1 MKSFIFML
9 LFGVF
14 LFYTLLNGNYQQ
26 SVDMPEYIMQET
38 LEDNN
43 TVLPVSIL
51 VNSSKNN
58 DNNSSE
64 SHLNQVTRM
73 VALAKS
79 KIGSPYVY
87 AKTGPD
93 SFDCSGFV
101 YYLFTEDN
109 ISIARTSI
117 DQSKEGVPLS
127 KEQIRKGDI
136 LFFDTSE
143 KGHVNHSGLYLGD
156 DKFIHASSGKAKSVT
171 ISDLNGW
178 YKDKFLWGLRR

>member
-1 MKSFIFML
+1 MKSFVFML

-14 LFYTLLNGNYQQ
+14 LFYTLLNGEYHT
-26 SVDMPEYIMQET
+26 SVVMPQYVMHET
-38 LEDNN
+38 IEDNS
-43 TVLPVSIL
+43 TVLPSSIL
-51 VNSSKNN
+51 L
-58 DNNSSE
+58 DNTRVEDN
-64 SHLNQVTRM
+64 LTQVTDM
-73 VALAKS
+73 IALAKS

-101 YYLFTEDN
+101 YYLFGEHN

-117 DQSKEGVPLS
+117 DQSKQGIPLN
-127 KEQIRKGDI
+127 KEDIRKGDI

-143 KGHVNHSGLYLGD
+143 KGHVNHSGLYLGE
-156 DKFIHASSGKAKSVT
+156 DKFIHASSGKAKGVT

-178 YKDKFLWGLRR
+178 YKDKFLWGIRR